1 MIVMI
6 KILEMELMMV
16 IFMMK
21 KMAALKII
29 EILTGIIVTDLMIAF
44 YDNFDVTNDAKDDDD
59 TGSVIDM
66 EKLIMRMMIIYSFDD
81 NDDATVINAEKR
93 VVSDMI
99 KKLEKFLLV
108 MTLMVVLVYVLTAMT
123 VITLRLKQE
132 MKMLLIIMLAMI
144 TLVIIKYTS
153 EFLI

>member
-21 KMAALKII
+21 NMAALKII

-66 EKLIMRMMIIYSFDD
+66 EKLIMRMKIIYSFDD

-108 MTLMVVLVYVLTAMT
+108 MTLMVVLMYVLTSMT
-123 VITLRLKQE
+123 VITLRLK
-132 MKMLLIIMLAMI
+132 
-144 TLVIIKYTS
+144 
-153 EFLI
+153 

>member
-1 MIVMI
+1 MIVMT

-21 KMAALKII
+21 NMAALNII
-29 EILTGIIVTDLMIAF
+29 EIFTGIIVTDLMIAF
-44 YDNFDVTNDAKDDDD
+44 YDNFDATSDAKDDDETD
-59 TGSVIDM
+59 SVIDM

-99 KKLEKFLLV
+99 KKLETFLLV
-108 MTLMVVLVYVLTAMT
+108 MTLMVVLMYVLTAMT
-123 VITLRLKQE
+123 MITLRLK
-132 MKMLLIIMLAMI
+132 
-144 TLVIIKYTS
+144 
-153 EFLI
+153 

>member
-1 MIVMI
+1 
-6 KILEMELMMV
+6 MV

-21 KMAALKII
+21 NMAALKII

-93 VVSDMI
+93 GVSDMI

>member
-21 KMAALKII
+21 NMAALKII

-99 KKLEKFLLV
+99 KKLETFLLV
-108 MTLMVVLVYVLTAMT
+108 MTLMVVLMYVLTAMT
-123 VITLRLKQE
+123 MITLRLK
-132 MKMLLIIMLAMI
+132 
-144 TLVIIKYTS
+144 
-153 EFLI
+153 

>member
-1 MIVMI
+1 MMIVMI

-21 KMAALKII
+21 NMAALKII

-108 MTLMVVLVYVLTAMT
+108 MTLMVVLMYILTSMT
-123 VITLRLKQE
+123 MITLRLK
-132 MKMLLIIMLAMI
+132 
-144 TLVIIKYTS
+144 
-153 EFLI
+153 

>member
-1 MIVMI
+1 MIVMT

-21 KMAALKII
+21 NMAALKII
-29 EILTGIIVTDLMIAF
+29 EIFTGIIVTDLMIAF

-66 EKLIMRMMIIYSFDD
+66 EKLIMRMMIMYSFDD

-99 KKLEKFLLV
+99 KKLETFLLV
-108 MTLMVVLVYVLTAMT
+108 MTLMVVLMYVLTAMT
-123 VITLRLKQE
+123 MITLRLK
-132 MKMLLIIMLAMI
+132 
-144 TLVIIKYTS
+144 
-153 EFLI
+153 

>member
-1 MIVMI
+1 MMIVMT

-21 KMAALKII
+21 NMAALNII
-29 EILTGIIVTDLMIAF
+29 EIFTGIIVTDLMIAF
-44 YDNFDVTNDAKDDDD
+44 YDNFDATSDAKDDDETD
-59 TGSVIDM
+59 SVIDM

-99 KKLEKFLLV
+99 KKLETFLLV
-108 MTLMVVLVYVLTAMT
+108 MTLMVVLMYVLTAMT
-123 VITLRLKQE
+123 MITLRLK
-132 MKMLLIIMLAMI
+132 
-144 TLVIIKYTS
+144 
-153 EFLI
+153 

>member
-21 KMAALKII
+21 NMAALKII

-108 MTLMVVLVYVLTAMT
+108 MTLMVVLMYVLTSMT
-123 VITLRLKQE
+123 MITLRLK
-132 MKMLLIIMLAMI
+132 
-144 TLVIIKYTS
+144 
-153 EFLI
+153 

>member
-1 MIVMI
+1 MMIVMT

-21 KMAALKII
+21 NMAALKII
-29 EILTGIIVTDLMIAF
+29 EIFTGIIVTDLMIAF
-44 YDNFDVTNDAKDDDD
+44 YDNFDATSDAKDDDETD
-59 TGSVIDM
+59 SVIDM

-99 KKLEKFLLV
+99 KKLETILLV
-108 MTLMVVLVYVLTAMT
+108 MTLMVVLMYVLTAMT
-123 VITLRLKQE
+123 MITLRLK
-132 MKMLLIIMLAMI
+132 
-144 TLVIIKYTS
+144 
-153 EFLI
+153 

>member
-21 KMAALKII
+21 NMAALKII

-66 EKLIMRMMIIYSFDD
+66 EKLIMRMKIIYSFDD

-108 MTLMVVLVYVLTAMT
+108 MTLMVVLMYVLTSMT
-123 VITLRLKQE
+123 MITLRLK
-132 MKMLLIIMLAMI
+132 
-144 TLVIIKYTS
+144 
-153 EFLI
+153 

>member
-1 MIVMI
+1 
-6 KILEMELMMV
+6 
-16 IFMMK
+16 
-21 KMAALKII
+21 
-29 EILTGIIVTDLMIAF
+29 MIAF

-99 KKLEKFLLV
+99 KKLETFLLV
-108 MTLMVVLVYVLTAMT
+108 MTLMVVLMYVLTAMT
-123 VITLRLKQE
+123 MITLRLK
-132 MKMLLIIMLAMI
+132 
-144 TLVIIKYTS
+144 
-153 EFLI
+153 

>member
-21 KMAALKII
+21 NMAALKII
-29 EILTGIIVTDLMIAF
+29 ETLTGIIVTDLMIAF

-108 MTLMVVLVYVLTAMT
+108 MTLMVVLMYVLTSMT
-123 VITLRLKQE
+123 MITLRLK
-132 MKMLLIIMLAMI
+132 
-144 TLVIIKYTS
+144 
-153 EFLI
+153 

>member
-1 MIVMI
+1 MIVVI

-21 KMAALKII
+21 NMAALKII
-29 EILTGIIVTDLMIAF
+29 EILTGIIVTDIMIAF

-93 VVSDMI
+93 GVSDMI

-108 MTLMVVLVYVLTAMT
+108 MTLMVVLMYVLTSMT
-123 VITLRLKQE
+123 MITLRLK
-132 MKMLLIIMLAMI
+132 
-144 TLVIIKYTS
+144 
-153 EFLI
+153 

>member
-21 KMAALKII
+21 NMAALKII

-99 KKLEKFLLV
+99 KKLETILLV
-108 MTLMVVLVYVLTAMT
+108 MTLMVVLMYVLTAMT
-123 VITLRLKQE
+123 MITLRLK
-132 MKMLLIIMLAMI
+132 
-144 TLVIIKYTS
+144 
-153 EFLI
+153 

>member
-21 KMAALKII
+21 NMAALKII

-108 MTLMVVLVYVLTAMT
+108 MTLMVVLMYVLTSMT
-123 VITLRLKQE
+123 MITLRQK
-132 MKMLLIIMLAMI
+132 
-144 TLVIIKYTS
+144 
-153 EFLI
+153 

>member
-1 MIVMI
+1 
-6 KILEMELMMV
+6 
-16 IFMMK
+16 
-21 KMAALKII
+21 
-29 EILTGIIVTDLMIAF
+29 MIAF
-44 YDNFDVTNDAKDDDD
+44 YDNFDVTSDAKDDDD

-66 EKLIMRMMIIYSFDD
+66 EKLIMRMMIIYPFDD

-123 VITLRLKQE
+123 VITLRLK
-132 MKMLLIIMLAMI
+132 
-144 TLVIIKYTS
+144 
-153 EFLI
+153 

>member
-21 KMAALKII
+21 NMAALKII
-29 EILTGIIVTDLMIAF
+29 ETLTGIIVTDLMIAF

-123 VITLRLKQE
+123 VITLRLK
-132 MKMLLIIMLAMI
+132 
-144 TLVIIKYTS
+144 
-153 EFLI
+153 

>member
-1 MIVMI
+1 
-6 KILEMELMMV
+6 
-16 IFMMK
+16 MMK
-21 KMAALKII
+21 NMAALKII

-99 KKLEKFLLV
+99 KKLETILLV
-108 MTLMVVLVYVLTAMT
+108 MTLMVVLMYVLTAMT
-123 VITLRLKQE
+123 MITLRLK
-132 MKMLLIIMLAMI
+132 
-144 TLVIIKYTS
+144 
-153 EFLI
+153 

>member
-21 KMAALKII
+21 NMAALKII
-29 EILTGIIVTDLMIAF
+29 ETLTGIIVTDLMIAF

-144 TLVIIKYTS
+144 TLVIIKNTS
-153 EFLI
+153 K

>member
-1 MIVMI
+1 MMIVMI

-21 KMAALKII
+21 NMAALKII

-108 MTLMVVLVYVLTAMT
+108 MTLMVVLMYVLTSMT
-123 VITLRLKQE
+123 MITLRLK
-132 MKMLLIIMLAMI
+132 
-144 TLVIIKYTS
+144 
-153 EFLI
+153 

>member
-1 MIVMI
+1 MIVMT

-21 KMAALKII
+21 NMAALKII
-29 EILTGIIVTDLMIAF
+29 EIFTGIIVTDLMIAF
-44 YDNFDVTNDAKDDDD
+44 YDNFDATSDAKDDDETD
-59 TGSVIDM
+59 SVIDM

-99 KKLEKFLLV
+99 KKLETILLV
-108 MTLMVVLVYVLTAMT
+108 MTLMVVLMYVLTAMT
-123 VITLRLKQE
+123 MITLRLK
-132 MKMLLIIMLAMI
+132 
-144 TLVIIKYTS
+144 
-153 EFLI
+153 

>member
-1 MIVMI
+1 
-6 KILEMELMMV
+6 
-16 IFMMK
+16 
-21 KMAALKII
+21 MAALKII

-99 KKLEKFLLV
+99 KKLETFLLV
-108 MTLMVVLVYVLTAMT
+108 MTLMVVLMYVLTAMT
-123 VITLRLKQE
+123 MITLRLK
-132 MKMLLIIMLAMI
+132 
-144 TLVIIKYTS
+144 
-153 EFLI
+153 

>member
-1 MIVMI
+1 MIVMT

-21 KMAALKII
+21 NMAALKII
-29 EILTGIIVTDLMIAF
+29 EIFTGIIVTDLMIAF
-44 YDNFDVTNDAKDDDD
+44 YDNFDATSDAKDDDETD
-59 TGSVIDM
+59 SVIDM
-66 EKLIMRMMIIYSFDD
+66 EKLIMGMMIIYSFDD

-108 MTLMVVLVYVLTAMT
+108 MTLMVVLMYVLTSMT
-123 VITLRLKQE
+123 MITLRLK
-132 MKMLLIIMLAMI
+132 
-144 TLVIIKYTS
+144 
-153 EFLI
+153 

>member
-1 MIVMI
+1 
-6 KILEMELMMV
+6 
-16 IFMMK
+16 
-21 KMAALKII
+21 
-29 EILTGIIVTDLMIAF
+29 MIAF

-123 VITLRLKQE
+123 VITLRLK
-132 MKMLLIIMLAMI
+132 
-144 TLVIIKYTS
+144 
-153 EFLI
+153 

>member
-1 MIVMI
+1 
-6 KILEMELMMV
+6 MV

-21 KMAALKII
+21 NMAALKII

-108 MTLMVVLVYVLTAMT
+108 MTLMVVLMYVLTSMT
-123 VITLRLKQE
+123 MITLRLK
-132 MKMLLIIMLAMI
+132 
-144 TLVIIKYTS
+144 
-153 EFLI
+153 

>member
-1 MIVMI
+1 MMIVMI

-21 KMAALKII
+21 NMAALKII

-66 EKLIMRMMIIYSFDD
+66 EKLIMRMKIIYSFDD

-108 MTLMVVLVYVLTAMT
+108 MTLMVVLMYVLTSMT
-123 VITLRLKQE
+123 VITLRLK
-132 MKMLLIIMLAMI
+132 
-144 TLVIIKYTS
+144 
-153 EFLI
+153 

>member
-1 MIVMI
+1 MMIVMT

-21 KMAALKII
+21 NMAALKII
-29 EILTGIIVTDLMIAF
+29 EIFTGIIVTDLMIAF
-44 YDNFDVTNDAKDDDD
+44 YDNFDATSDAKDDDETD
-59 TGSVIDM
+59 SVIDM

-123 VITLRLKQE
+123 VITLRLK
-132 MKMLLIIMLAMI
+132 
-144 TLVIIKYTS
+144 
-153 EFLI
+153 

>member
-21 KMAALKII
+21 NMAALKII

-44 YDNFDVTNDAKDDDD
+44 YDNFDATSDAKDDDETD
-59 TGSVIDM
+59 SVIDM

-108 MTLMVVLVYVLTAMT
+108 MTLMVVLMYVLTSMT
-123 VITLRLKQE
+123 MITLRLK
-132 MKMLLIIMLAMI
+132 
-144 TLVIIKYTS
+144 
-153 EFLI
+153 

>member
-21 KMAALKII
+21 NMAALKII

-123 VITLRLKQE
+123 VITLRLK
-132 MKMLLIIMLAMI
+132 
-144 TLVIIKYTS
+144 
-153 EFLI
+153 

>member
-1 MIVMI
+1 MT

-21 KMAALKII
+21 NMAALKII
-29 EILTGIIVTDLMIAF
+29 EIFTGIIVTDLMIAF
-44 YDNFDVTNDAKDDDD
+44 NDNFDATSDAKDDDETD
-59 TGSVIDM
+59 SVIDM

-99 KKLEKFLLV
+99 KKLETILLV
-108 MTLMVVLVYVLTAMT
+108 MTLMVVLMYVLTAMT
-123 VITLRLKQE
+123 MITLRLK
-132 MKMLLIIMLAMI
+132 
-144 TLVIIKYTS
+144 
-153 EFLI
+153 

>member
-1 MIVMI
+1 MMIVMI

-21 KMAALKII
+21 NMAALKII
-29 EILTGIIVTDLMIAF
+29 EIFTGIIVTDLMIAF
-44 YDNFDVTNDAKDDDD
+44 YDNFDATSDAKDDDETD
-59 TGSVIDM
+59 SVIDM

-123 VITLRLKQE
+123 VITLRLK
-132 MKMLLIIMLAMI
+132 
-144 TLVIIKYTS
+144 
-153 EFLI
+153 